1 MAACSP
7 ASTIK
12 TISDNVTVPAKTTL
26 DGAVGNSIDVVL
38 RAAAAIT
45 DVRTEKAVITLEA
58 VIGDQTIDIV
68 QSGGNLKLNDVI
80 LRLEILG
87 YRISSRP
94 KKAGRVG
101 GKDRVTLTIGWGS
114 V

>member
-12 TISDNVTVPAKTTL
+12 TISDAIVPDVKTTL
-26 DGAVGNSIDVVL
+26 DDDVGNSIDVVL
-38 RAAAAIT
+38 RTAAAIT

-68 QSGGNLKLNDVI
+68 QSGGNLKPEDVI
-80 LRLEILG
+80 IRLEVLG

-101 GKDRVTLTIGWGS
+101 GKDRVTLTIAWNC
-114 V
+114 